1 MQKGAPASRLPT
13 PTNTLPSKPKKDTYA
28 PTFHKPYAALI
39 IETSHHALPSH
50 SKHIFCT
57 VEFCTVD
64 CAQSNLPI
72 RWSTLHLQ
80 IHALQRTVNPQTRHI
95 ERHTPHVSLHR
106 MSKTLETHPQP
117 NTSFPMGS
125 VLPLSQHTHC
135 TSKLSVSA
143 CRSKPL
149 RIHPPAC
156 RNSWRHTHPHKH
168 PFQWGVLQ
176 RIKPSIWH
184 RHHGPITSY
193 YAPQVEMLL

>member
-1 MQKGAPASRLPT
+1 MKYTPPPNSR
-13 PTNTLPSKPKKDTYA
+13 SPKNCKT
-28 PTFHKPYAALI
+28 
-39 IETSHHALPSH
+39 
-50 SKHIFCT
+50 
-57 VEFCTVD
+57 
-64 CAQSNLPI
+64 
-72 RWSTLHLQ
+72 
-80 IHALQRTVNPQTRHI
+80 PQTRHI

-106 MSKTLETHPQP
+106 MSKLLETHPQP

-193 YAPQVEMLL
+193 YAPQVEMLCKRTHTYLPTDSCYAIRCTGLPPPNSHKHTSI